1 MLSRNG
7 RLTALIT
14 VMVLSLLA
22 MMACSQPAAAPT
34 PTKASAAPAA
44 APSAAPAA
52 APTSAAAAPAATK
65 PAAAAPA
72 TGQKLPAPKKV
83 MSAGSQQAGSLYVTY
98 VTAWSKLMM
107 DNFDVNMTVEPGG
120 SSQNVQL
127 THQGKMEFGIT
138 SSSQCYQGFYGIG
151 WAKEKY
157 DKIRALFPAYPA
169 IMALAVKDDSPI
181 KSVRDLEGK
190 RVHVGPA
197 GSGTDVLM
205 RQWFDLFGY
214 KPARIINAN
223 NEDAGGMMRDGL
235 IDAFMNIG
243 GHPMGPLQELELSQ
257 KLRFVAFDK
266 AEMAKFQEKYPYYAM
281 GTLKS
286 GTYKGLTEDQQT
298 MVIMNYIIGAAD
310 LSDDFVYNVVARTF
324 ADVKKIHD
332 AHKSFVD
339 TDPKNVGQIPTP
351 FHPGAEKYYK
361 EKGIQLPKVVPPT
374 S

>member
-1 MLSRNG
+1 MLFRHG
-7 RLTALIT
+7 RATVLIT
-14 VMVLSLLA
+14 VMVLSLVA

-34 PTKASAAPAA
+34 PAKAPAA
-44 APSAAPAA
+44 ASTQAP
-52 APTSAAAAPAATK
+52 AAAAPAA
-65 PAAAAPA
+65 
-72 TGQKLPAPKKV
+72 GQKLPAPKKV

-98 VTAWSKLMM
+98 VTAWAKLMM
-107 DNFDVNMTVEPGG
+107 DNFDVNITVEPGG

-157 DKIRALFPAYPA
+157 DKVRALFPAYPA

-205 RQWFDLFGY
+205 RQWWDLFGY
-214 KPARIINAN
+214 KPARIVNAN
-223 NEDAGGMMRDGL
+223 NEDAGGMMSDGL

-243 GHPMGPLQELELSQ
+243 GHPMGPVQELELSH

-266 AEMAKFQEKYPYYAM
+266 ADMDKFRQTYPYY
-281 GTLKS
+281 GTGVLKK

-298 MVIMNYIIGAAD
+298 LVIMNFIIGAAD
-310 LSDDFVYNVVARTF
+310 LPEDFIYNAVSRTF

-332 AHKSFVD
+332 AHASFVD
-339 TDPKNVGQIPTP
+339 TDPKNVDAIPIP

-361 EKGIQLPKVVPPT
+361 EKGIQLPKIVPP
-374 S
+374 SELKSN